1 MLSGSSAFVMTIA
14 PGNLGARSAGI
25 ALVVA
30 PLVWASCQP
39 VEQGFWAKPGMSQS
53 QFSAE
58 YRRDSQEC
66 VREGIER
73 VTVDR
78 APEGDTILA
87 RHLSASETG
96 SNSYNSCMVARGYEW
111 VKMQPLVGP
120 APHSQAAKQALCPAD
135 RVIVDPYGYP
145 HCATPDQSQ
154 RARSVDGLRETD
166 LPTSVPASTVPTRTV
181 PPPERPPVA
190 SDNRPPNPA
199 RSTAERRA
207 FDESLCIQHSQT
219 SLSNPYDTY
228 LHCMAEKG
236 WPSSPQ

>member
-1 MLSGSSAFVMTIA
+1 MSSGPSGCIMPTAQ
-14 PGNLGARSAGI
+14 GNVGVRSVGI

-30 PLVWASCQP
+30 ALVSASCQP
-39 VEQGFWAKPGMSQS
+39 VEQGFWARPGMSQS

-58 YRRDSQEC
+58 YRHDSQEC
-66 VREGIER
+66 VSEGIER

-78 APEGDTILA
+78 APEGDPILV

-96 SNSYNSCMVARGYEW
+96 SNSYNKCMVARGYEW
-111 VKMQPLVGP
+111 VTMQPLVGP
-120 APHSQAAKQALCPAD
+120 APHSQAATQAPCPAD
-135 RVIVDPYGYP
+135 RVMVDPYGYP

-154 RARSVDGLRETD
+154 RARSIDGPPETD
-166 LPTSVPASTVPTRTV
+166 LPNSVPAAAVPTRTA
-181 PPPERPPVA
+181 PPPERPPGA
-190 SDNRPPNPA
+190 SDNRTPNPA

-207 FDESLCIQHSQT
+207 FDESLCIQHSQR
-219 SLSNPYDTY
+219 SLSNPYETY